1 MPVRPTFPGV
11 YIEEVPSGV
20 RTIVGVATSVGAFID
35 YFARGP
41 MNRAIQI
48 FSFADFEREFGGLDA
63 LSEASYAIQQFF
75 LNGGTEAYVIRT
87 GNSFATARIDLLDDT
102 SVASLRITAGRLIKG
117 VSVDD
122 PGSWGNFIRVDV
134 DYDISPPNLFNQDN
148 DPTHLFNLTV
158 SEVSP
163 SGTQPV
169 LRTETF
175 RNVTM
180 TAGMGNSVDDVVNE
194 GSRIVQV
201 SLLGTGRPAQTGTIS
216 NVLNPTTLAATLA
229 PFQFNAQLTGD
240 SIRLV
245 TLARAPT
252 FPAGTPVSERPNA
265 ILRDARG
272 LLEAALQAANLNDP
286 RYTSATVQLIGRDP
300 NAQFRVL
307 TGRAGDPST
316 PGSAFNPSTTITFT
330 EAGGNTAAD
339 FGLLGVTP
347 NVQQYSLGG
356 AVAGFQANRVVGDN
370 GNLPVANDIIGVR
383 ANKTGLFALEDVDI
397 FNILCIPRAADLTA
411 PEPFNV
417 YSAAE
422 AYCLERRA
430 FLIVDIPPNIDTV
443 QEMKD
448 FLDGNAGLRSR
459 NAATYF
465 PRLRI
470 ADPLNQFR
478 LRDFAP
484 SGTMAGLYARTDNDR
499 GVWKAPAGIDTG
511 LRNVNELRYVL
522 TDPENGTLNPLG
534 INCLRTFPIIGTISW
549 GARTLDGA
557 DVQASE
563 WKYLPV
569 RRFALFLEES
579 LYRGTKFAVFEPN
592 DEPLWAQIRLNLGAF
607 MQTLF
612 RQGAFQ
618 GQTPREAYFV
628 KCDKDTT
635 TQNDI
640 NLGIVNILVGFAPL
654 KPAEFVIIKISQIA
668 GQIQT

>member
-1 MPVRPTFPGV
+1 
-11 YIEEVPSGV
+11 
-20 RTIVGVATSVGAFID
+20 
-35 YFARGP
+35 

-87 GNSFATARIDLLDDT
+87 GFVDPLQGNSFATAQIDLLDELSAPT
-102 SVASLRITAGRLIKG
+102 LHVAAGRMIKG

-122 PGSWGNFIRVDV
+122 PGAWGNFVRVDV
-134 DYDISPPNLFNQDN
+134 DYEISPPNLFNHDN
-148 DPTHLFNLTV
+148 DPTHLFNVTV

-163 SGTQPV
+163 GGTQPV

-175 RNVTM
+175 RNLTM
-180 TAGMGNSVDDVVNE
+180 SAGFVNSAVDVINE

-201 SLLGTGRPAQTGTIS
+201 TALGTNRPAQTGTVGDTLNLSTVTGIAAGAQFRAQIS
-216 NVLNPTTLAATLA
+216 DEPGSNMVTIPQQPTSL
-229 PFQFNAQLTGD
+229 QH
-240 SIRLV
+240 
-245 TLARAPT
+245 ART
-252 FPAGTPVSERPNA
+252 
-265 ILRDARG
+265 
-272 LLEAALQAANLNDP
+272 LLETSLRAAVPNDP
-286 RYTSATVQLIGRDP
+286 RYTNATVQLIGGR
-300 NAQFRVL
+300 FRVL
-307 TGRAGDPST
+307 TGRVGAT
-316 PGSAFNPSTTITFT
+316 PGSAFDPNITITFT
-330 EAGGNTAAD
+330 EQGIGDTASRL
-339 FGLLGVTP
+339 GLVGPNVLT

-356 AVAGFQANRVVGDN
+356 TATGFQANPVVGVN
-370 GNLPVANDIIGVR
+370 GALPAANDIIGVR
-383 ANKTGLFALEDVDI
+383 DPDKSGMFALEDVDI
-397 FNILCIPRAADLTA
+397 FNILCIPRAADLAA
-411 PEPFNV
+411 PELFNV

-430 FLIVDIPPNIDTV
+430 FLIVDIPRNIDTV

-448 FLDGNAGLRSR
+448 WLDTNANLRSR
-459 NAATYF
+459 NAAVYF

-478 LRDFAP
+478 LRDFAA
-484 SGTMAGLYARTDNDR
+484 SGTMAGLYARTDNER
-499 GVWKAPAGIDTG
+499 GVWKAPAGIDAT

-534 INCLRTFPIIGTISW
+534 INCLRTFPVIGTISW

-592 DEPLWAQIRLNLGAF
+592 DEPLWAQIRLNVGAF
-607 MQTLF
+607 MQNLF
-612 RQGAFQ
+612 RQSAFQ

-628 KCDKDTT
+628 KCDKETT

-640 NLGIVNILVGFAPL
+640 NQGIVNILVGFAPL

-668 GQIQT
+668 GQIQV

>member
-20 RTIVGVATSVGAFID
+20 RTIVGVATSVAAFID

-48 FSFADFEREFGGLDA
+48 FSFADFEREFGGLDID
-63 LSEASYAIQQFF
+63 SEASYAIQQCF
-75 LNGGTEAYVIRT
+75 LNGGSEAFVVRVGRVDPVT
-87 GNSFATARIDLLDDT
+87 GPTFDAAQIDLQDET
-102 SVASLRITAGRLIKG
+102 PANSLRLTAGRLIKG
-117 VSVDD
+117 VSVED
-122 PGSWGNFIRVDV
+122 PGTWGNFVRADV
-134 DYDISPPNLFNQDN
+134 DYDTTDTAN
-148 DPTHLFNLTV
+148 LFNLTL

-163 SGTQPV
+163 FGTRPV

-175 RNVTM
+175 RNLTM
-180 TAGMGNSVDDVVNE
+180 TPALPNVPTFVEDVVNE
-194 GSRIVQV
+194 GSRMVQV
-201 SLLGTGRPAQTGTIS
+201 QTLGALRPAQTGT
-216 NVLNPTTLAATLA
+216 VGDPLVPATLTAMIA
-229 PFQFNAQLTGD
+229 PFQLNAQLTGD
-240 SIRLV
+240 IVRPI
-245 TLARAPT
+245 TLARAPVGPN
-252 FPAGTPVSERPNA
+252 PAA
-265 ILRDARG
+265 DARG
-272 LLEAALQAANLNDP
+272 LLETALQGANPLDS
-286 RYTSATVQLIGRDP
+286 RYTGATVQLVGGRL
-300 NAQFRVL
+300 RVL
-307 TGRAGDPST
+307 TGRAGDPT
-316 PGSAFNPSTTITFT
+316 VPGSAFDPGIMITFT
-330 EAGGNTAAD
+330 EVGAGNIAAD
-339 FGLLGVTP
+339 LGLLGVPP

-356 AVAGFQANRVVGDN
+356 AAAGFQLN
-370 GNLPVANDIIGVR
+370 PVAGSNGTLPADLPAATDIIGVR

-397 FNILCIPRAADLTA
+397 FNILCIPRAANLTA

-422 AYCLERRA
+422 VYCLERRA
-430 FLIVDIPPNIDTV
+430 FLIVDIPFNIDTV
-443 QEMKD
+443 PEMKD
-448 FLDGNAGLRSR
+448 FLDTNSGLRSR
-459 NAATYF
+459 NAAVYF

-499 GVWKAPAGIDTG
+499 GVWKAPAGIDAT

-534 INCLRTFPIIGTISW
+534 IDCLRTFPIIGTVSW

-592 DEPLWAQIRLNLGAF
+592 DEPLWSQIRLNVGAF
-607 MQTLF
+607 LQTLF

-618 GQTPREAYFV
+618 GQTPRQAYFV
-628 KCDKDTT
+628 KCDKETT

-668 GQIQT
+668 GQIEV

>member
-20 RTIVGVATSVGAFID
+20 RTIVGVATSVAAFID

-48 FSFADFEREFGGLDA
+48 FSFADFERELGGLDT

-75 LNGGTEAYVIRT
+75 LNGGTEAHVIRT
-87 GNSFATARIDLLDDT
+87 GRVTNNVPSFATARIDLLDN
-102 SVASLRITAGRLIKG
+102 SAVASLRITAGRLLKG

-122 PGSWGNFIRVDV
+122 PGTWGNFVRLDV
-134 DYDISPPNLFNQDN
+134 DYDTTDPN
-148 DPTHLFNLTV
+148 TLFNLTV

-163 SGTQPV
+163 AGTQPA

-175 RNVTM
+175 RNLTM
-180 TAGMGNSVDDVVNE
+180 TGGMPNSVSDVVNE
-194 GSRIVQV
+194 GSRMVQV
-201 SLLGTGRPAQTGTIS
+201 PVPPNPLGNGRPAQTGTVS
-216 NVLNPTTLAATLA
+216 NALNSATLAATLA
-229 PFQFNAQLTGD
+229 PFRFNAQLTGD
-240 SIRLV
+240 VARLV
-245 TLARAPT
+245 TLARAPAGPN
-252 FPAGTPVSERPNA
+252 PAA
-265 ILRDARG
+265 ILQDARG
-272 LLEAALQAANLNDP
+272 LLETALRAANVNDP
-286 RYTSATVQLIGRDP
+286 RYTNTTVQLIGGR
-300 NAQFRVL
+300 FRIL
-307 TGRAGDPST
+307 TGRAGDPATS
-316 PGSAFNPSTTITFT
+316 GSAFNPSLTITFT

-339 FGLLGVTP
+339 LGLFGAVVLV

-356 AVAGFQANRVVGDN
+356 TAAGFQTNPVAGNN
-370 GNLPVANDIIGVR
+370 GTLPVANDIIGVR

-397 FNILCIPRAADLTA
+397 FNILCIPRAAALTA

-422 AYCLERRA
+422 VYCLERRA
-430 FLIVDIPPNIDTV
+430 FLIVDIPSNIDTV

-448 FLDGNAGLRSR
+448 FLDSNAGLRNR
-459 NAATYF
+459 NAAIYF

-499 GVWKAPAGIDTG
+499 GVWKAPAGIETT

-534 INCLRTFPIIGTISW
+534 INCLRTFPVIGTISW

-628 KCDKDTT
+628 KCDKETT

-640 NLGIVNILVGFAPL
+640 NQGIVNILVGFAPL

>member
-20 RTIVGVATSVGAFID
+20 RTIVGVATSVAAFID

-48 FSFADFEREFGGLDA
+48 FSVADFEREFGGLDIN
-63 LSEASYAIQQFF
+63 SEASYAIQQFF
-75 LNGGTEAYVIRT
+75 LNGGSEAHVIRIGRVDPVT
-87 GNSFATARIDLLDDT
+87 GPTFASARIDLLDEA
-102 SVASLRITAGRLIKG
+102 SANSLRVRAGRLIKG

-122 PGSWGNFIRVDV
+122 PGSWGNFVRAEV
-134 DYDISPPNLFNQDN
+134 DYDTTDPASPI
-148 DPTHLFNLTV
+148 LFNLTV
-158 SEVSP
+158 SEVART
-163 SGTQPV
+163 GTQPV

-175 RNVTM
+175 RNLVM
-180 TAGMGNSVDDVVNE
+180 AGGAPDSAVDVVNE
-194 GSRIVQV
+194 GSRIVQIGA
-201 SLLGTGRPAQTGTIS
+201 LGGARPAPTGTVGA
-216 NVLNPTTLAATLA
+216 VLVPATLLAMVA
-229 PFQFNAQLTGD
+229 PFQLNAQLTGD
-240 SIRLV
+240 AVRLV
-245 TLARAPT
+245 TLARAPGGAN
-252 FPAGTPVSERPNA
+252 PSA
-265 ILRDARG
+265 DARG
-272 LLEAALQAANLNDP
+272 LLETALHAANPNDP
-286 RYTSATVQLIGRDP
+286 RYTGATVQLVGGRL
-300 NAQFRVL
+300 RVL
-307 TGRAGDPST
+307 TGRAGDPTT
-316 PGSAFNPSTTITFT
+316 PGSAFNPSITITFT
-330 EAGGNTAAD
+330 EAGGTIAAD
-339 FGLLGVTP
+339 LGLFGVTP
-347 NVQQYSLGG
+347 NVQQYSLG
-356 AVAGFQANRVVGDN
+356 AAAAGFQANPVLGDD
-370 GNLPVANDIIGVR
+370 GTLPADLPDANDIIGVR
-383 ANKTGLFALEDVDI
+383 ANKTGMFALEDVDI
-397 FNILCIPRAADLTA
+397 FNILCIPRAAALTP

-430 FLIVDIPPNIDTV
+430 FLIVDIPSNIDTV

-448 FLDGNAGLRSR
+448 FLDANSGLRSR
-459 NAATYF
+459 NAAVYF
-465 PRLRI
+465 PRLLT
-470 ADPLNQFR
+470 ADPLNRFR
-478 LRDFAP
+478 LRGFGP
-484 SGTMAGLYARTDNDR
+484 SGAIAGLYARTDNDR
-499 GVWKAPAGIDTG
+499 GVWKAPAGIDAT
-511 LRNVNELRYVL
+511 LRNVNELSYVL

-534 INCLRTFPIIGTISW
+534 IDCLRSFPIFGIVSW

-557 DVQASE
+557 DAQASE

-592 DEPLWAQIRLNLGAF
+592 DEPLWSQIRLNVGAF

-628 KCDKDTT
+628 KCDKETT

-668 GQIQT
+668 GQIEV